1 MKSRFG
7 QLKTY
12 LFICFAALRFVKI
25 ELISVISYVGPTGDA
40 SGALRFSAA
49 HASTRAESPRERRLE
64 FLYSSAPLLSFPFPS
79 PISTARLFPYLFR
92 TRSSQPATP
101 SLSLHQRRRSPSCF
115 PHQRRRSPYPLAAL
129 SRRPAPYPWRSA
141 LRRPSPD
148 GRRPTLAVCASAMVP
163 SHCPPHSRWHPF
175 HGERRPLGGIT
186 LFSGLQQWHPLP
198 VAPWWRHPSR
208 CAYIYLFI

>member
-25 ELISVISYVGPTGDA
+25 ELISVISYVGPIGDA

-64 FLYSSAPLLSFPFPS
+64 FLDSSAPLLSFPLPS

-101 SLSLHQRRRSPSCF
+101 SLSLPSALPSASLSARSHTLSRPFPAAGTLSLAADAPSPMASPPMSVRRR
-115 PHQRRRSPYPLAAL
+115 RL
-129 SRRPAPYPWRSA
+129 SS
-141 LRRPSPD
+141 S
-148 GRRPTLAVCASAMVP
+148 S
-163 SHCPPHSRWHPF
+163 S
-175 HGERRPLGGIT
+175 
-186 LFSGLQQWHPLP
+186 PLP
-198 VAPWWRHPSR
+198 
-208 CAYIYLFI
+208 